1 MPFEIEQYIPELK
14 KLRQQLHAEAE
25 ISGSEKQ
32 TAQIIQEFLS
42 DTNPDHIQSNI
53 GGYGILAT
61 YQGEADA
68 PHILLRCELDALPI
82 TDKIDASYKSRKE
95 GVGHKCGHD
104 GHMSIVCGVAK
115 ILGDRGLSSGPV
127 SLLFQP
133 AEETGEGA
141 MAVLE
146 DQKFKEV
153 NPDFCFALHNLP
165 GYEKHQVVIRE
176 GTFAAASAGLAI
188 HFSGETS
195 HAAHPEEGKSPALA
209 VGQLIQSLS
218 SVPQLYA
225 SLDQAV
231 KVTVVNVELGEEAY
245 GTSPGEATVRVT
257 LRTYDDDVLNKL
269 QNRCVQI
276 AEGLASTYNL
286 EIKHDWVEPF
296 SATVNDSKAVKVI
309 RESAEKQNLK
319 VLRKEFPFNWS
330 EDFGYFLKEIP
341 GAMFGL
347 GSGEN
352 HPPLHAGNYDFPD
365 EIIMSGV
372 KMFMQIIKETV
383 SE

>member
-14 KLRQQLHAEAE
+14 KLRHRLHAEAE

-42 DTNPDHIQSNI
+42 NTNPDDIQFNI
-53 GGYGILAT
+53 GGHGILAT
-61 YQGEADA
+61 YQGEANG

-82 TDKIDASYKSRKE
+82 KDKIDTSYKSRKE

-115 ILGDRGLSSGPV
+115 ILGNKRFSSGRV

-146 DQKFKEV
+146 NQKFKKL
-153 NPDFCFALHNLP
+153 NPDYCFALHNLP

-218 SVPQLYA
+218 SVPQFYA

-245 GTSPGEATVRVT
+245 GTSPAEATVRVT

-276 AEGLASTYNL
+276 AEGLASTYSL

-296 SATVNDSKAVKVI
+296 AATVNDSKAVKVI
-309 RESAEKQNLK
+309 RESAEKQNLN
-319 VLRKEFPFNWS
+319 VLEKELPFSWS

-347 GSGEN
+347 GSGKE
-352 HPPLHAGNYDFPD
+352 HPPLHAGSYDFPD
-365 EIIMSGV
+365 EIIASGV

-383 SE
+383 LK

>member
-1 MPFEIEQYIPELK
+1 MPFEIEHYIPELK
-14 KLRQQLHAEAE
+14 KLRHRLHAEAE

-42 DTNPDHIQSNI
+42 DTNPDDIQSNI
-53 GGYGILAT
+53 GGHGILVT
-61 YQGEADA
+61 YQGKEAGN
-68 PHILLRCELDALPI
+68 HVLLRCELDALPI
-82 TDKIDASYKSRKE
+82 KDKIDASYKSKKD

-104 GHMSIVCGVAK
+104 GHMSIICGVAK
-115 ILGDRGLSSGPV
+115 ILGDQGLSKGRV

-133 AEETGEGA
+133 SEETGEGA

-146 DQKFKEV
+146 NQKFKKL
-153 NPDFCFALHNLP
+153 NPDYCFALHNLP

-195 HAAHPEEGKSPALA
+195 HAAHPEEGRSPALA
-209 VGQLIQSLS
+209 VAQLIQSLS
-218 SVPQLYA
+218 SVPQFYA

-231 KVTVVNVELGEEAY
+231 KVTVINVELGERAY
-245 GTSPGEATVRVT
+245 GTSPAEATVRVT

-296 SATVNDSKAVKVI
+296 AATVNDSDAVNIIHK
-309 RESAEKQNLK
+309 SAKEKKLN
-319 VLRKEFPFNWS
+319 VLQKELPFSWS

-347 GSGEN
+347 GSGKK
-352 HPPLHAGNYDFPD
+352 HPPLHAASYDFPD
-365 EIIMSGV
+365 EIIASGI
-372 KMFMQIIKETV
+372 KMFMQIINETILK
-383 SE
+383 

>member
-14 KLRQQLHAEAE
+14 KLRHRLHAEAE

-42 DTNPDHIQSNI
+42 DTNPDDIQSNI
-53 GGYGILAT
+53 GGHGILAT
-61 YQGEADA
+61 YLGEANG

-82 TDKIDASYKSRKE
+82 KDKIDASYKSRKE

-104 GHMSIVCGVAK
+104 GHMSIVCGVAN
-115 ILGDRGLSSGPV
+115 ILGEEGLSSGQV

-133 AEETGEGA
+133 SEETGEGA

-146 DQKFKEV
+146 NQKFKKL
-153 NPDFCFALHNLP
+153 NPDYCFALHNLP

-176 GTFAAASAGLAI
+176 GIFAAASAGLAI
-188 HFSGETS
+188 HFYGETS

-218 SVPQLYA
+218 SVPQFYS

-245 GTSPGEATVRVT
+245 GTSPAEATVRVT
-257 LRTYDDDVLNKL
+257 LRTYDDGVLNNL
-269 QNRCVQI
+269 QDRCVQI
-276 AEGLASTYNL
+276 AEGLASTYDL
-286 EIKHDWVEPF
+286 EIEHDWVQPF
-296 SATVNDSKAVKVI
+296 AALVNDSKAVKVI
-309 RESAEKQNLK
+309 RESAENQNLK
-319 VLRKEFPFNWS
+319 VLRKELPFNWS

-347 GSGEN
+347 GSGEG
-352 HPPLHAGNYDFPD
+352 HPPLHAGSYDFPD
-365 EIIMSGV
+365 EIIVSGV

>member
-14 KLRQQLHAEAE
+14 KLRHQLHAEAE
-25 ISGSEKQ
+25 ISCSEKQ

-42 DTNPDHIQSNI
+42 HANPDDIQSNI
-53 GGYGILAT
+53 GGHGILAT
-61 YQGEADA
+61 YHGEANG
-68 PHILLRCELDALPI
+68 PHTLLRCELDALPI
-82 TDKIDASYKSRKE
+82 KDKIDASYKSRKV

-115 ILGDRGLSSGPV
+115 MLGDRGLSKGQV

-133 AEETGEGA
+133 AEETGQGA
-141 MAVLE
+141 RAVLE
-146 DQKFKEV
+146 DQKFRGL
-153 NPDFCFALHNLP
+153 NPEYCFALHNLP

-195 HAAHPEEGKSPALA
+195 HAAHPEEGESPVLA

-218 SVPQLYA
+218 SVPQFYA

-231 KVTVVNVELGEEAY
+231 KVTIVNVELGEEAY

-269 QNRCVQI
+269 QNRCMQI

-286 EIKHDWVEPF
+286 EMKHDWVEPF
-296 SATVNDSKAVKVI
+296 AATVNDSQAVKI
-309 RESAEKQNLK
+309 ICESAEKQNIK
-319 VLRKEFPFNWS
+319 VLQKELPFSWS

-372 KMFMQIIKETV
+372 KMFMQIIKETIL
-383 SE
+383 E